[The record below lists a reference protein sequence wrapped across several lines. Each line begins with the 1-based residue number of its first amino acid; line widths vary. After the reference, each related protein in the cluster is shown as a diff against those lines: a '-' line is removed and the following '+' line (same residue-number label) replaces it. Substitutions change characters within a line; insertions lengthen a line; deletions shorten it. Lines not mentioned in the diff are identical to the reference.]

1 MHQNLVILV
10 DENDVQIGVM
20 EKMEAHR
27 KALLHR
33 AVSVF
38 IFNSKGEFLLQQR
51 AESKYHSPLLWTNT
65 ACTHPMPGETVLEAA
80 NRRLMEEM
88 GLQANLTQLFSFIYK
103 EALDNE
109 LTEHELDYVFIGIS
123 DEMPKYNPSEVNSY
137 WYMSYIEL
145 EADIMQ
151 NPENYTVWFKKIV
164 TRVHD
169 MRTTD
174 R

>member
-1 MHQNLVILV
+1 MNSNLVILV
-10 DENDVQIGVM
+10 DENDMQTGVM

-27 KALLHR
+27 KAMLHR

-51 AESKYHSPLLWTNT
+51 AACKYHSPLLWTNT

-88 GLQANLTQLFSFIYK
+88 GLQADLSQLFSFIYK

-109 LTEHELDYVFIGIS
+109 LTEHELDYVFVGIS
-123 DEMPKYNPSEVNSY
+123 DEKPTCNLTEVNSY
-137 WYMSYIEL
+137 CYKTYTEILSEIE
-145 EADIMQ
+145 Q
-151 NPENYTVWFKKIV
+151 QPEIYTVWFKKIV
-164 TRVHD
+164 QRVFESINV
-169 MRTTD
+169 TT
-174 R
+174 